1 MTIRRLLARLARA
14 AGVPIFQSSRRI
26 LLFHIQIVPPYSS
39 FLTHHVA
46 NISTAIQADV
56 DAQII
61 LNASS
66 SRMLRAIRMGS
77 CKVCE
82 F

>member
-1 MTIRRLLARLARA
+1 MLYKPSTLKLI
-14 AGVPIFQSSRRI
+14 
-26 LLFHIQIVPPYSS
+26 
-39 FLTHHVA
+39 THHVA

-61 LNASS
+61 FNASS

-77 CKVCE
+77 CKVCV